1 MLSGRRGFLRSL
13 AATAVG
19 LPSGAAS
26 LRALGGRS
34 DAGGDRP
41 ITPSNAPLERRL
53 DVALFFD
60 VEDIYSPPEVGNDDS
75 IKELATILT
84 EEGLR
89 GNFLFIGDRALTLQE
104 RGRRDVIESLAPHDV
119 GLHTRSAR
127 HPTGLEYL
135 AGMKW
140 DEGVA
145 EDLKH
150 QREGAEIIRDVFGK
164 PCAALSGHN
173 VYDSAH
179 ALRAAAL
186 LKLPYVYS
194 YPAAPP
200 LYNLSWYAGAL
211 NLPYESPTLDHQL
224 FRAYFEFDD
233 VNYHSD
239 AAFQARLPQLR
250 EHIELCLKERQPF
263 LTLFLFHPQRV
274 RLVDFIDHFWSPNG
288 VNLPPEQ
295 WGKFGQPR
303 RRTPEE
309 VKTALA
315 NFRRLARWLRQDG
328 RLNFLTVTQVAAKY
342 GEQPATITHEE
353 LLAAAQKM
361 AAAEEI
367 LHLPRFSPAEYVTG
381 LARAVIHYADR
392 GQELSSVPRDN
403 VLGPTASP
411 ISVPELPGCSHA
423 ALVELGGHLLNHVRK
438 TDSLPATLGPPLER
452 VGVNHLYR
460 ALAQSYAAIH
470 SGSPLAEVRFRR
482 MPSWPPLGSPIGISY
497 MRAVEGELVAPDV
510 DGNTLYRD
518 GKLQTW
524 TLKPAVIP

>member
-1 MLSGRRGFLRSL
+1 MISGRRGFLQSL
-13 AATAVG
+13 AGTALG
-19 LPSGAAS
+19 ISSSAS
-26 LRALGGRS
+26 LRGLGGRPNTS
-34 DAGGDRP
+34 DAQRSSASSGRP
-41 ITPSNAPLERRL
+41 L
-53 DVALFFD
+53 DVAIFFD

-84 EEGLR
+84 QEKLP

-127 HPTGLEYL
+127 HPTGPEYL
-135 AGMKW
+135 AGMNW
-140 DEGVA
+140 EDGVA

-150 QREGAEIIRDVFGK
+150 QRDGAEVIRQVFGK
-164 PCAALSGHN
+164 PCAALSAHN
-173 VYDSAH
+173 VFDSPH
-179 ALRAAAL
+179 ALRSAAL
-186 LKLPYVYS
+186 LKMPYVYS

-211 NLPYESPTLDHQL
+211 NLPYESPTLDQQP
-224 FRAYFEFDD
+224 FRAYWEFDD

-250 EHIELCLKERQPF
+250 EHLDLCLKEHQPF

-303 RRTPEE
+303 RRAPEE

-315 NFRRLARWLRQDG
+315 NFRRLARWLRKDS
-328 RLNFLTVTQVAAKY
+328 RLNFVTVTEVAAKY
-342 GEQPATITHEE
+342 GAQPATITREE
-353 LLAAAQKM
+353 LFAAAQKM
-361 AAAEEI
+361 ATADEI
-367 LHLPRFSPAEYVTG
+367 LHLPRFSPAECLTA
-381 LARAVIHYADR
+381 LARAVIHFADR
-392 GQELSSVPRDN
+392 GQVLSSVPRED

-411 ISVPELPGCSHA
+411 ISVPELPGCTHA
-423 ALVELGGHLLNHVRK
+423 ALVELARHLLNHVGK
-438 TDSLPATLGPPLER
+438 TGCLAANIGPPLER

-460 ALAQSYAAIH
+460 ALAESYVAIH
-470 SGSPLAEVRFRR
+470 AGSPLAEVKFRR
-482 MPSWPPLGSPIGISY
+482 LPSWPPLGSPIGISY
-497 MRAVEGELVAPDV
+497 MRAVEGELLAPDV